1 MTHLR
6 MLGRKWWLFV
16 PLLMALLI
24 VAVACGEDATS
35 TPAPTNTPRPTPTT
49 APTTAPTATTAA
61 DADATATPA
70 PTATPRPTNTPVPQV
85 AAATSTPRPTIAV
98 EESRFVDHLKFA
110 ADHGETPRVGGIFK
124 TGLLENFP
132 HHDYHQ
138 GFSSNF
144 YTEAPLYN
152 GLMMTSPYDW
162 TEAVVPDLAYKW
174 EVSSDGLKYTFNL
187 HEDVRWHDG
196 RPFSS
201 EDVKYSFERI
211 LFKGAVA
218 GNTDTA
224 GANFWVSVA
233 WGPVVESFE
242 APDANTFVINA
253 KGPSPV
259 IQIFSNGYTRV
270 IPKHQSAPDP
280 VNALKDTLFPIG
292 TGPQKMAKDAS
303 TTLWEMER
311 NDDYFKPGLPYLD
324 GYEAHLILDIQ
335 TRATAVLT
343 QKIHINNPGTLPFLG
358 FDLAKSIASQDDGI
372 IHEGVPGLFAL
383 MMFINST
390 RVPLDDVRV
399 RQALSEAINRQ
410 ELVTEDPVTGK
421 TGLGAQRG
429 VIGTSVFPYG
439 AWAMDQELQEQQIGF
454 GPDMEVRRANAR
466 RLLAEY
472 EAEKGPI
479 DWGNIRMQDCMAQ
492 HVSCEI
498 AELLPGMMK
507 KVGIDPFVVQPGEI
521 IAVFQKSVDG
531 DYWTEQYFSGREG
544 DDPNLLFGVSHITGG
559 PRAFAGPTT
568 EGMDE
573 LYQSQIYETDFEKRR
588 QVAIQMDILALTDA
602 KYVPHYWAV
611 SEIIR
616 WDFIKG
622 WSTRPAYWDAM
633 GAQEFLWLDLPE
645 NPLAQ

>member
-1 MTHLR
+1 MTRHSI
-6 MLGRKWWLFV
+6 LGRKWWLFA

-24 VAVACGEDATS
+24 VAVACGEDATP
-35 TPAPTNTPRPTPTT
+35 TTAPTNTPRQTATTAPAMPTT
-49 APTTAPTATTAA
+49 AVTGPTATT
-61 DADATATPA
+61 PPVA
-70 PTATPRPTNTPVPQV
+70 PTATPRPTSTRLPQV

-98 EESRFVDHLKFA
+98 TESRFVDALKFA
-110 ADHGETPRVGGIFK
+110 ADHGEKPRRGGIFK

-132 HHDYHQ
+132 HHDFHQ

-144 YTEAPLYN
+144 YTEGPLYN
-152 GLMMTSPYDW
+152 SLIMTSPYDW
-162 TEAVVPDLAYKW
+162 TEALVPDLAYKW
-174 EVSSDGLKYTFNL
+174 EISPDGLKYTFFL
-187 HEDVRWHDG
+187 HENVEWHDG
-196 RPFSS
+196 VPFSS
-201 EDVKYSFERI
+201 EDVKYAFERI

-224 GANFWVSVA
+224 GGNFWVSVA
-233 WGPVVESFE
+233 WGPVVDSFE
-242 APDANTFVINA
+242 APDANTFIINA

-259 IQIFSNGYTRV
+259 LQIFSNGYTRV

-280 VNALKDTLFPIG
+280 INALKETLFPIG
-292 TGPQKMAKDAS
+292 TGPQRMVKDAS

-311 NDDYFKPGLPYLD
+311 NPTYFKPGLPYLD

-343 QKIHINNPGTLPFLG
+343 KKIHINNPGTLPFLG
-358 FDLAKSIASQDDGI
+358 FDLAVSIADQDPGI
-372 IHEGVPGLFAL
+372 IHVGQPGLFAL
-383 MMFINST
+383 MFFINSAK
-390 RVPLDDVRV
+390 VPLDDIRV
-399 RQALSEAINRQ
+399 RQAISEAIDRQ
-410 ELVTEDPVTGK
+410 NLIVQDPVTGK
-421 TGLGAQRG
+421 TGLGTQRG

-439 AWAMDQELQEQQIGF
+439 AWAMPQELLEQQIGF

-466 RLLAEY
+466 ALLASY
-472 EAEKGPI
+472 EADNGPI
-479 DWGNIRMQDCMAQ
+479 DWGSIRMQDCMAQ

-498 AELLPGMMK
+498 GELLPGMMK
-507 KVGIDPFVVQPGEI
+507 KVGIDPFNVQPGEI
-521 IAVFQKSVDG
+521 IAVYQKSVDG

-544 DDPNLLFGVSHITGG
+544 DDPNLLFGVSHVTGG

-573 LYQSQIYETDFEKRR
+573 LYQSQIYETDFETRK

-622 WSTRPAYWDAM
+622 WSPRPAYWDAM
-633 GAQEFLWLDLPE
+633 GSQEFLWLDFPELPF
-645 NPLAQ
+645 AQ